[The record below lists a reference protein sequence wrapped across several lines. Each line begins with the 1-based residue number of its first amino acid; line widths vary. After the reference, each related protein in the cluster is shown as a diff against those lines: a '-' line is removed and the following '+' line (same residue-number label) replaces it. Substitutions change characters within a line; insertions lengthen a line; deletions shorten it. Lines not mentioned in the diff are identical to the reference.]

1 MNKFVSI
8 IIPCRNEERFIENCI
23 NSLLNQTYPKEW
35 MEIIAVDGFS
45 EDRTRRIIKIYSGKY
60 PFVRLLDNPK
70 KYNPFALNI
79 GIKSSKGDIIM
90 VASGHARYENDF
102 IEKCVGFLEKNDADG
117 AGGILKN
124 IPQEK
129 TFFSKAIALCL
140 SNFFGAG
147 TAFYRIGS
155 KRIREVDA
163 FFGGCYRRETFDK
176 VGLFNEKLIRSQDI
190 EFNKRLKKAGGK
202 LFLIPDAVTYYYYRS
217 SLLGFLK
224 HNFLD
229 GTWLTYPLKFK
240 VKVFSFRH
248 LLPLFLASALLFT
261 VIFSFIFW
269 WGKFLLILLL
279 GTYISANLFF
289 AIKIALKQG
298 FKYVFLMPIVFS
310 VRHLAYGFGSLWG
323 LVKILSKQ

>member
-8 IIPCRNEERFIENCI
+8 VIPCRNEENFIENCI

-60 PFVRLLDNPK
+60 SFVKILDNPK

-79 GIKSSKGDIIM
+79 GINNSKGDIIM

-102 IEKCVGFLEKNDADG
+102 IEKCVGFIQEKNVDG
-117 AGGILKN
+117 AGGIVKN
-124 IPQEK
+124 LPQKK

-140 SNFFGAG
+140 SSFFGAG
-147 TAFYRIGS
+147 TAFFRTGS
-155 KRIREVDA
+155 KKIREVDA
-163 FFGGCYRRETFDK
+163 FFGGCYKKEAFSK
-176 VGLFNEKLIRSQDI
+176 AGLFNEKLIRSQDI

-217 SLLGFLK
+217 SLIGFLK

-229 GTWLTYPLKFK
+229 GTWLTYPLKFRI
-240 VKVFSFRH
+240 KVFSFRH
-248 LLPLFLASALLFT
+248 LLPLFFVAALIST
-261 VIFSFIFW
+261 IIFSFIFW
-269 WGKFLLILLL
+269 WGKFLLVLLFGSYIL
-279 GTYISANLFF
+279 ANLFF
-289 AIKIALKQG
+289 SIKIALKEG
-298 FKYVFLMPIVFS
+298 FRYVFLMPITFS
-310 VRHLAYGFGSLWG
+310 ARHLAYGFGSLWG
-323 LVKILSKQ
+323 FIKIIIKK